1 MEGAPPMDRREQIQT
16 YFREI
21 EAPLR
26 RALSR
31 FQLSAAELNDLVQDA
46 VARVL
51 TTKTDVTFSSS
62 WELLAYLNKAAASVH
77 LDAIRK
83 TKARGHEEQLL
94 ETDVEWKP
102 SVGID
107 EVLSDWLGKLSEDE
121 RRVAELRLE
130 RKTWDEVAAAL
141 GHASSSQSRRLFAS
155 ALASLGMAPRR
166 TPPVASDES
175 DVLRELE
182 GSASVDY
189 YDVRAAGWDEADEW
203 WRIVEGTHRARR
215 SQQLAALRGLLVFT
229 GFHPNVGSAT
239 CREAAQRFVELRQSV
254 SLPASGWDDLAV
266 TDIVTLGYAGRVD
279 DARALALLLM
289 RRAARTNA
297 QELLALTRD
306 VIDHYGLWPDALSDI
321 GHLLALYCDAA
332 DRPDP
337 RWLRLAARVALSRTS
352 LDAAIRFAREASECR
367 RPAHTLV
374 VLADACTTMG
384 DYGAALDALSRLER
398 CFEYPEDWILAR
410 RAAVE
415 FRLGNTDAGRFFL
428 ARAVWIHRTYPTSAG
443 ARWIGECYALLGR
456 DRDARMAFRRA
467 LRLHDEGDDEM
478 RPTWEVL
485 LDEVDI
491 IRTLL
496 PPSTNRRDFETA
508 ALEVRL
514 ERISE
519 RLGL

>member
-1 MEGAPPMDRREQIQT
+1 MDRREQIQT

-21 EAPLR
+21 EVPLR

-77 LDAIRK
+77 LDTIRK
-83 TKARGHEEQLL
+83 AKVRGYEEQLM
-94 ETDVEWKP
+94 ETDVEWTP

-107 EVLSDWLGKLSEDE
+107 EVLSDWLGTLTEDE
-121 RRVAELRLE
+121 RRVAELRLDE
-130 RKTWDEVAAAL
+130 KTWDEVAAAL

-155 ALASLGMAPRR
+155 ALASLGMAPPR
-166 TPPVASDES
+166 TPPVASDET
-175 DVLRELE
+175 DVLRKLE
-182 GSASVDY
+182 ESASVDY

-203 WRIVEGTHRARR
+203 WRIVEGTYRSRR
-215 SQQLAALRGLLVFT
+215 SQQLAALRGLVVFT
-229 GFHPNVGSAT
+229 GFHPNVGIAT
-239 CREAAQRFVELRQSV
+239 CREAAQRFVELRRSMP
-254 SLPASGWDDLAV
+254 LPASGWDDLAV
-266 TDIVTLGYAGRVD
+266 TDIVTLRYAGRVD

-306 VIDHYGLWPDALSDI
+306 VIDHYSLWPDRLSDI

-332 DRPDP
+332 DRPVS
-337 RWLRLAARVALSRTS
+337 RWLRYAGRVALARRSFDT
-352 LDAAIRFAREASECR
+352 AIRFATESSAMR
-367 RPAHTLV
+367 RPADSLV
-374 VLADACTTMG
+374 VLADAFTSMG
-384 DYGAALDALSRLER
+384 DYSAARDALDRLER

-415 FRLGNTDAGRFFL
+415 FRLGNTAAGRSFL
-428 ARAVWIHRTYPTSAG
+428 ARAVWIHRTYPTPAG

-491 IRTLL
+491 IRTLVA
-496 PPSTNRRDFETA
+496 STDRRDLEST
-508 ALEVRL
+508 ALEARL
-514 ERISE
+514 RRVSE